1 MARTIIHADLD
12 AFYASVEQLDN
23 PALRGKPVVV
33 GGSAEGRGV
42 VAAASYEARKFGI
55 RSAMPMSQA
64 LRRCP
69 DAIRVSPR
77 FDRYGEMSKQIMT
90 IFRSITP
97 LVEPLSMDEA
107 FLDVTGREKF
117 HGGTRPLAVYL
128 KREVKARTGL
138 TVSIGVGGNK
148 TVAKIASDMEKP
160 DGLVIVPPGREAAFL
175 APLPVRRLWGIG
187 PKSEAVLVDAGFR
200 TIADVAASTPERLE
214 AVMGSRGYELY
225 EMANGRDNRAVT
237 VDHERKSV
245 GAETTFARDLPDG
258 DELRHE
264 LRRIAEEVAER
275 LQKHGSCART
285 ITLKLRYKN
294 FTTISRQATREEP
307 TDETDDLYGEA
318 AALLDRVVRDGDQF
332 RLIGISCSKLEEGR
346 REQLKLL

>member
-1 MARTIIHADLD
+1 
-12 AFYASVEQLDN
+12 
-23 PALRGKPVVV
+23 
-33 GGSAEGRGV
+33 
-42 VAAASYEARKFGI
+42 
-55 RSAMPMSQA
+55 MSQA

-69 DAIRVSPR
+69 DAVRVSPR
-77 FDRYGEMSKQIMT
+77 FDRYGEVSKQVMA

-97 LVEPLSMDEA
+97 LVEPLSLDEA

-117 HGGTRPLAVYL
+117 HGGTRPLAVWL
-128 KREVKARTGL
+128 KREVRSRTGL

-187 PKSEAVLVDAGFR
+187 PKSEQVLVDAGFR

-214 AVMGSRGYELY
+214 AVMGSRGHELY
-225 EMANGRDNRAVT
+225 EMASGRDERPVT

-264 LRRIAEEVAER
+264 LRRIAEEVADR
-275 LQKHGSCART
+275 LQKHGSRART

-307 TDETDDLYGEA
+307 TDVTEELYGEA
-318 AALLDRVVRDGDQF
+318 TALLDRVVRDGDQF

-346 REQLKLL
+346 KEQLKLL